1 MPHQVSQKAQYAL
14 RVLFELA
21 RRHGG
26 GPIKIGY
33 LARAQ
38 SIPPR
43 FLEVILAQLKKAGFV
58 RSRRG
63 QEGGYELARSP
74 ETISAGD
81 VLRFVDGSLTP
92 ISALDASPRP
102 RQSAARDTPFF
113 EMWKAA
119 HSALTQVYDQATL
132 SSLIA
137 QEKKRQE
144 ERGPSYSI

>member
-21 RRHGG
+21 KRRGT
-26 GPIKIGY
+26 GPIKIET

-38 SIPPR
+38 SIPTR

-74 ETISAGD
+74 EAISAGD

-92 ISALDASPRP
+92 IGTLETSPRSRP
-102 RQSAARDTPFF
+102 SARDIPFL

-119 HSALTQVYDQATL
+119 YSALTQVYDQATL
-132 SSLIA
+132 SSLMA
-137 QEKKRQE
+137 QEEKRLE
-144 ERGPSYSI
+144 KDGPSYSI